1 MSSRIVHSALCA
13 LLTLCCLGGGAFAGD
28 RMDRGPAELEG
39 VGLTEKLGDALPLF
53 AEFSDESGKKIRL
66 GDLINDKP
74 VILTFNYSNCP
85 MLCSVQLGGL
95 VDVMIKMDWSIGD
108 EFEVITIGLDPDE
121 SMERAATTK
130 EQYLERYGR
139 KGAGSEKGWHF
150 LRGDASSIK
159 LLADSVGFGYR
170 YYPQRKEYLHPAVMT
185 FVSPRGS
192 VSGYMYGIKF
202 NESEIQDKLIV
213 ANTGDISESLTQ
225 FILSCYHLESG
236 TGNGIAAG
244 VMKYGGLLFLI
255 GFAFA
260 MAIFGIKR
268 SAKKARGQSLG
279 SIRDHV

>member
-13 LLTLCCLGGGAFAGD
+13 LLTLCCLGSEAFAGD

-39 VGLTEKLGDALPLF
+39 VDLVEKLGDDIPLYT
-53 AEFSDESGKKIRL
+53 EFTDESGKKIRL
-66 GDLINDKP
+66 ADLVNDKP

-85 MLCSVQLGGL
+85 MLCSVQIGGL
-95 VDVMIKMDWSIGD
+95 VDAMIKMDWTIGN
-108 EFEVITIGLDPDE
+108 EFEVITIGLDPEE

-139 KGAGSEKGWHF
+139 TGAAKGWHF

-159 LLADSVGFGYR
+159 LLADSVGFGFR
-170 YYPQRKEYLHPAVMT
+170 YHPQRKEYLHPAVMT

-192 VSGYMYGIKF
+192 VSGYMYGVKF
-202 NESEIQDKLIV
+202 NESEIRDKLIV
-213 ANTGDISESLTQ
+213 ASTGDISESLTQ

-268 SAKKARGQSLG
+268 STKKARGQSLG